1 LKKILVI
8 QTAFIGDVIL
18 GTAVVEKLHQFY
30 PQTQIDFLVRQGN
43 ETLLVNHPIIQTVL
57 VWQKKENKYKNL
69 AKIAK
74 QIRQAKYDLVVN
86 LQRHAGSGFLTW
98 RSGAKQKIGF
108 ESNPL
113 SFFYTKKF
121 PHQIGNGMHEVER
134 NQQLISDLTDE
145 VCAQPKLY
153 PSSKNYLKIDSLKL
167 DKNYIVI
174 APASVWITKQLPKQK
189 VVELIKKQ
197 DKNQQI
203 CLIGAPSDFDYCQ
216 SIIDEVNQNNCVNLS
231 DKLNLLDSAAL
242 IQKAQMNFVNDS
254 APLHI
259 ASAMNANVTAFFC
272 STIPKFGFGPL
283 SEKAIIKEVSKQLDC
298 RPCGIHG
305 YKTCPKGH
313 FKCGLEIEL

>member
-1 LKKILVI
+1 MKKFLVI

-30 PQTQIDFLVRQGN
+30 PHAQIDYLVRKGN
-43 ETLLVNHPIIQTVL
+43 ETLLVDHPILKNVL

-69 AKIAK
+69 FKLAK
-74 QIRQAKYDLVVN
+74 QIRETKYDFVIN

-98 RSGAKQKIGF
+98 RSRTNQKIGF

-113 SFFYTKKF
+113 SFFYTQKF

-134 NQQLISDLTDE
+134 NQQLISNLTDE
-145 VCAQPKLY
+145 IFAQPKLY
-153 PSSKNYLKIDSLKL
+153 PSPQNYLNIDNLNL

-174 APASVWITKQLPKQK
+174 APASVWFTKQLPKQK
-189 VVELIKKQ
+189 VIELINKQ
-197 DKNQQI
+197 DENLQI
-203 CLIGAPSDFDYCQ
+203 CLIGAPSDAEYCQ
-216 SIIDEVNQNNCVNLS
+216 TILDASNHKNTINLCG
-231 DKLNLLDSAAL
+231 KLNLLDSAAL
-242 IQKAQMNFVNDS
+242 IQNAKMNFVNDS

-259 ASAMNANVTAFFC
+259 ASAMNANVTVFFC

-283 SEKAIIKEVSKQLDC
+283 SKTAIIKEVAKKLDC

-305 YKTCPKGH
+305 HKQCPKGH